1 MYDKE
6 LTSHILSQINE
17 AILKILKRFK
27 SVKTTNGFTD
37 TESGMEKFDSIC
49 MLLIALGEALKN
61 LDKVTNRELLIK
73 YPQID
78 WKKAKE
84 LRDIISHHYFEMDA
98 DIIFD
103 VCKTKIP
110 EVSQTINQI
119 INDIKS

>member
-17 AILKILKRFK
+17 TILKILKRFK

-37 TESGMEKFDSIC
+37 KESGMEKFDSIC

-78 WKKAKE
+78 WKKAKG
-84 LRDIISHHYFEMDA
+84 LRDIIRHHYFEMDA

>member
-78 WKKAKE
+78 WKKAKG

-103 VCKTKIP
+103 VCQIKIP
-110 EVSQTINQI
+110 EVSHAINQI
-119 INDIKS
+119 INDMKS

>member
-1 MYDKE
+1 MYDKK
-6 LTSHILSQINE
+6 LILHILSQINE

-27 SVKTTNGFTD
+27 SVKTVNDFTD

-61 LDKVTNRELLIK
+61 LDKVTNRMLLTK

-78 WKKAKE
+78 WKKAKGM
-84 LRDIISHHYFEMDA
+84 RDIISHHYFEMDA

-103 VCKTKIP
+103 VCQTKIP
-110 EVSQTINQI
+110 EVSQTIQQI
-119 INDIKS
+119 IIDIKN